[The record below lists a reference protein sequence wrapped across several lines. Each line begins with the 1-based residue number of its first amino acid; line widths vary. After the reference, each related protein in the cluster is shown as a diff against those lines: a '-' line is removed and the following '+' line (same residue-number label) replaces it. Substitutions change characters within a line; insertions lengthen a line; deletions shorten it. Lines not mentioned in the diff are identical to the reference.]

1 MMGSASDKRY
11 HINDGVSFAFFLS
24 PHSSHP
30 FEDAIFVIV
39 IVVSVSVG
47 LLQYNTPVERSA
59 STIAHMAP
67 VAKFLLA
74 ALLAAHSLVSAFSSL
89 STSQSLVFKNLP
101 NNKKK
106 HAFRRIIGTL
116 SPPDNMMSEQHVARI
131 RGGGSATAGGGAVVA
146 VAAASASVSDPA
158 AKFKKVRISA
168 FDSMRFFLIT
178 CIVLGHF
185 IRFAGPSDF
194 WFKFF
199 SRK

>member
-1 MMGSASDKRY
+1 
-11 HINDGVSFAFFLS
+11 
-24 PHSSHP
+24 
-30 FEDAIFVIV
+30 
-39 IVVSVSVG
+39 
-47 LLQYNTPVERSA
+47 
-59 STIAHMAP
+59 MAP

-101 NNKKK
+101 NKKK
-106 HAFRRIIGTL
+106 NAAAFRLIGPS
-116 SPPDNMMSEQHVARI
+116 SPPDNMMTEHVARI
-131 RGGGSATAGGGAVVA
+131 RGGGSATGGGAVVA
-146 VAAASASVSDPA
+146 AAASASASDPA

-199 SRK
+199 SRKCQVIYGLV